1 MYNKMKCGEVGES
14 ILHVFTATNN
24 LGKNTCLFTNI
35 IMLLYN
41 NGTLDKTDVHK
52 WSTRDS
58 RTIFSPFIIPHYRE
72 NDTLSINV
80 ERMDNS
86 IDGLLIFRIF

>member
-1 MYNKMKCGEVGES
+1 MWGSWRVDPARLYCDKQFGQK
-14 ILHVFTATNN
+14 HVSFYKHYYA
-24 LGKNTCLFTNI
+24 I
-35 IMLLYN
+35 LYN